1 MKSPSKDT
9 PFYPMLFGGG
19 QERSFRPGTENTGM
33 IAGLG
38 EAAQL
43 VVDHLETYS
52 THMRKVQKNNVLY
65 HVIHIIPHHTVLYHI
80 LYHTILYYTYHI
92 LHHTLLYYI
101 LTIPYH
107 SAPHVH
113 HTIPHHTTQYQ
124 TIPKHAIQH
133 HTTLYHTI
141 PHYSTPYHIIP
152 YQTIPHYTIPIN
164 IGFTKSFINLFCR
177 SEIS

>member
-1 MKSPSKDT
+1 MKSPLKDT

-52 THMRKVQKNNVLY
+52 THMRKVLKNNVLC
-65 HVIHIIPHHTVLYHI
+65 HVIHIILHHTVLYHI
-80 LYHTILYYTYHI
+80 IYHTI
-92 LHHTLLYYI
+92 LYYI

-113 HTIPHHTTQYQ
+113 HAIPHHTTQYQ
-124 TIPKHAIQH
+124 TIPNHTKTC
-133 HTTLYHTI
+133 HTTPHYTTPYHTI
-141 PHYSTPYHIIP
+141 PHHTTSYHIKPYHTIP
-152 YQTIPHYTIPIN
+152 YQSILDLLIL
-164 IGFTKSFINLFCR
+164 S
-177 SEIS
+177 